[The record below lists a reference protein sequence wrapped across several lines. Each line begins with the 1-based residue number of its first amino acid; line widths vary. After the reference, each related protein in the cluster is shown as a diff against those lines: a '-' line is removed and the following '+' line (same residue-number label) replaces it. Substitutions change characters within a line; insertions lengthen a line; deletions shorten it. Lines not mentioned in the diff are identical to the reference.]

1 MRRHPPSLVLI
12 WLDALPG
19 DLLREMYWRGE
30 LPNLAEYFEDG
41 VFIEHAIS
49 CLPTV
54 SESNEG
60 GIATGLFAGET
71 NMLGERYFSRRRATM
86 MHYKYNARP
95 DDDFGGRLRAR
106 SIDAVVGD
114 AVGMGRLLREGFT
127 TIVDLVASH
136 YERSGSLRIVERR
149 LEAASR
155 VARSRKPRLLFFTV
169 SADYIAHVSGSRGAE
184 LRAFLREFDKC
195 FPMLAEALREAYG
208 EEGYAVFVFSDHG
221 VSDVSRHL
229 NLPSLLEGYGFRP
242 LDTGLISEQ
251 ECDVAAL
258 SNGRRS
264 GLVYV
269 AHPSEGWRKRPSYK
283 LLRNYPLRGSALDLP
298 GLLAREE
305 GVDLVLLRRG
315 KSVVIVSRD
324 GEAVIE
330 HDSSSGK
337 YRYRVLK
344 GDDPLAYGA
353 EGVWMSEEEWLRAS
367 YRTEHPDLIVQ
378 AYNLFKSP
386 NCGDLVLTAAEGWD
400 FWEEWDVPYP
410 RLRASHGGFSRA
422 EMDSF
427 VLGRGPCLRE
437 GVVPVARL
445 LDLYATIV
453 TYYRAGHL
461 AYDSHAVER
470 LVTPEPS

>member
-1 MRRHPPSLVLI
+1 
-12 WLDALPG
+12 
-19 DLLREMYWRGE
+19 MYRRGE
-30 LPNLAEYFEDG
+30 LPNLSEYFEEG
-41 VFIEHAIS
+41 VFVEHAIS

-60 GIATGLFAGET
+60 GIAAGLFAGET

-95 DDDFGGRLRAR
+95 DADFGEALRAK

-114 AVGMGRLLREGFT
+114 SVGMGRLLSEGFT
-127 TIVDLVASH
+127 RVVDLVAGH

-149 LEAASR
+149 LEVASR
-155 VARSRKPRLLFFTV
+155 VARLRKPRLLFFTI
-169 SADYIAHVSGSRGAE
+169 SADHIAHVSGSRGAE
-184 LRAFLREFDKC
+184 LRAFLREFDRH
-195 FPMLAEALREAYG
+195 FPALAEALEEAYG
-208 EEGYAVFVFSDHG
+208 DDGYAVFVFSDHG

-229 NLPSLLEGYGFRP
+229 NLVDLLEEYGFRP

-251 ECDVAAL
+251 DCNAAAL

-283 LLRNYPLRGSALDLP
+283 LLRSYPLRGSAIDLP
-298 GLLAREE
+298 SLLAREE
-305 GVDLVLLRRG
+305 GVDLVLLRGREG
-315 KSVVIVSRD
+315 VTVVSSD
-324 GEAVIE
+324 GEAVVE
-330 HDSSSGK
+330 HDPLSGR
-337 YRYRVLK
+337 YRYRVLR

-367 YRTEHPDLIVQ
+367 YKAERPDLVVQ

-386 NCGDLVLTAAEGWD
+386 NCGDLVLTAARGWD

-427 VLGRGPCLRE
+427 ILGRGPRLKR
-437 GVVPVARL
+437 GLVPVARL

-453 TYYRAGHL
+453 TYYGSEHL
-461 AYDSHAVER
+461 ARDSHAVER
-470 LVTPEPS
+470 LLTPN